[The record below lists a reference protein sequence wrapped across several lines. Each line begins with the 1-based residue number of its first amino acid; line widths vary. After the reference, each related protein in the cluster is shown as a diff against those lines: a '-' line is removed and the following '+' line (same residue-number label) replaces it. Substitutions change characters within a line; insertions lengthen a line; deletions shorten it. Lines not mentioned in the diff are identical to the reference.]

1 MPPYRIAVLPGDGI
15 GPEVVA
21 EALKVLRAVAVPGGL
36 DLAFEE
42 VEAGAG
48 CYRRTGEELPRET
61 LDVCEA
67 ADAILFGAAGLP
79 DVRFPDGTEI
89 APQLTLRIALDLYV
103 GAPADPAP
111 SRACRRRSAS
121 ATPDRIDYVILRENT
136 EGLYASRGAGVL
148 VGGHVA
154 TDTLVVTRPGVLRI
168 CRQAFELARR
178 RRGRAQGREPPG
190 NAASTRRTCCKSYA
204 FFRALFD
211 EVAADYPDV
220 QAEHA
225 YVDAMT
231 MYLVQRPGH
240 FDVIVAENM
249 FGDIISDLAAATVG
263 GLGMAPSGDIGD
275 HHGLFQ
281 PSHGTAPDIAG
292 KGIANPLAA
301 ILSAA
306 LMLEWLGQ
314 RDGNDDA
321 ARAAARIE
329 AAVGA
334 VTRAGRVLTPDLGG
348 PATTDAVGDAVVAAL
363 DLHPTRPERS
373 VPCARWSFTDMA
385 VRRSSPTSRSGP
397 IPWPGPARWSCGFT
411 PAPSTLSTS
420 SRARAC
426 PASRR
431 RSRTSPAATSPAWS
445 RRSGR
450 ASSRPASGT
459 ASC

>member
-1 MPPYRIAVLPGDGI
+1 VPLHRVAVVAGDGI
-15 GPEVVA
+15 GPEVMA
-21 EALKVLRAVAVPGGL
+21 EARKVLDAVAVPERL
-36 DLAFEE
+36 EFAFEE
-42 VEAGAG
+42 VEAGAA

-61 LDVCEA
+61 LEVCQA

-103 GAPADPAP
+103 GLRPIRLHPGVPTPLRLADG
-111 SRACRRRSAS
+111 
-121 ATPDRIDYVILRENT
+121 DRIDYVILRENT

-178 RRGRAQGREPPG
+178 RPG
-190 NAASTRRTCCKSYA
+190 APRDGVRRVTLVDKANVLKSYA

-231 MYLVQRPGH
+231 MYLLQRPGH
-240 FDVIVAENM
+240 YDVVVAENM
-249 FGDIISDLAAATVG
+249 FGDILSDLAAATVG

-292 KGIANPLAA
+292 KGVANPLAT
-301 ILSAA
+301 ILSAG

-314 RDGNDDA
+314 RDGNDDTVKA
-321 ARAAARIE
+321 AGLIE
-329 AAVGA
+329 AAVDA
-334 VTRAGRVLTPDLGG
+334 VTGAGRILTPDLGG
-348 PATTDAVGDAVVAAL
+348 PGTTAAVGDAVVAAL
-363 DLHPTRPERS
+363 
-373 VPCARWSFTDMA
+373 
-385 VRRSSPTSRSGP
+385 
-397 IPWPGPARWSCGFT
+397 
-411 PAPSTLSTS
+411 
-420 SRARAC
+420 
-426 PASRR
+426 
-431 RSRTSPAATSPAWS
+431 
-445 RRSGR
+445 
-450 ASSRPASGT
+450 ASG
-459 ASC
+459 

>member
-1 MPPYRIAVLPGDGI
+1 MPHYRIAVLAGDGI

-21 EALKVLRAVAVPGGL
+21 EALKVLHTVAVPRRL
-36 DLAFEE
+36 DFTFEA
-42 VEAGAG
+42 VEAGAA
-48 CYRRTGEELPRET
+48 CYRRTGEELPPET
-61 LDVCEA
+61 LEVCQA

-103 GAPADPAP
+103 GLRPIRLHPGVPTRLRLDEGE
-111 SRACRRRSAS
+111 
-121 ATPDRIDYVILRENT
+121 RIDYVILRENT

-168 CRQAFELARR
+168 CRQAFELAHR
-178 RRGRAQGREPPG
+178 RRGAPRDGV
-190 NAASTRRTCCKSYA
+190 RRVTLVDKANVLKSYA

-240 FDVIVAENM
+240 YDVIVAENM
-249 FGDIISDLAAATVG
+249 FGDILSDLAAATVG
-263 GLGMAPSGDIGD
+263 GLGMAPSGDTGD

-292 KGIANPLAA
+292 KGIANPLAT
-301 ILSAA
+301 ILSAG
-306 LMLEWLGQ
+306 LMLDWLAE

-321 ARAAARIE
+321 AAAAARIE
-329 AAVGA
+329 AAVSA
-334 VTRAGRVLTPDLGG
+334 VTRAGDVLTPDLGG
-348 PATTDAVGDAVVAAL
+348 SAATGEVGDAVLAAL
-363 DLHPTRPERS
+363 
-373 VPCARWSFTDMA
+373 A
-385 VRRSSPTSRSGP
+385 SP
-397 IPWPGPARWSCGFT
+397 PGPA
-411 PAPSTLSTS
+411 
-420 SRARAC
+420 
-426 PASRR
+426 
-431 RSRTSPAATSPAWS
+431 
-445 RRSGR
+445 
-450 ASSRPASGT
+450 
-459 ASC
+459 

>member
-1 MPPYRIAVLPGDGI
+1 MPLYRIAVVAGDGI
-15 GPEVVA
+15 GPEVMA
-21 EALKVLRAVAVPGGL
+21 EALKVLHAVALPGRIEF
-36 DLAFEE
+36 AFEE
-42 VEAGAG
+42 VEAGAA

-61 LDVCEA
+61 LEVCQA

-103 GAPADPAP
+103 GLRPIRLHPGIP
-111 SRACRRRSAS
+111 
-121 ATPDRIDYVILRENT
+121 TPLRLGDRDRIDYVILRENT

-178 RRGRAQGREPPG
+178 RRGAPRDGV
-190 NAASTRRTCCKSYA
+190 RRVTLVDKANVLKSYA

-211 EVAADYPDV
+211 EVAADYPDI

-240 FDVIVAENM
+240 YDVVVAENM
-249 FGDIISDLAAATVG
+249 FGDILSDLAAATVG

-275 HHGLFQ
+275 HYALFQ

-292 KGIANPLAA
+292 KGIANPLAT
-301 ILSAA
+301 ILSAG
-306 LMLEWLGQ
+306 LMLEWLGR

-321 ARAAARIE
+321 ASAAGQIE
-329 AAVGA
+329 AAVDV
-334 VTRAGRVLTPDLGG
+334 VTQAGRVLTPDLGG
-348 PATTDAVGDAVVAAL
+348 PGTTNALGDAVVAAL
-363 DLHPTRPERS
+363 DA
-373 VPCARWSFTDMA
+373 VPDR
-385 VRRSSPTSRSGP
+385 V
-397 IPWPGPARWSCGFT
+397 
-411 PAPSTLSTS
+411 
-420 SRARAC
+420 
-426 PASRR
+426 
-431 RSRTSPAATSPAWS
+431 
-445 RRSGR
+445 
-450 ASSRPASGT
+450 
-459 ASC
+459 